1 VSTFSRLNEL
11 APIQVWGG
19 TVGRAVQGEQITL
32 AVLDLA
38 AGEEVPEH
46 QHPNEQVGLVLK
58 GQITMIVAGESRSLG
73 PGETYVI
80 PGGVPHGA
88 SSGPEGCSVI
98 DTFSPVRRDWD
109 ALPRLEPSPGRWP

>member
-1 VSTFSRLNEL
+1 VSTYSRLSEVP
-11 APIQVWGG
+11 PIQVWGA
-19 TVGRAVQGEQITL
+19 TVGRAVQGDHITL

-38 AGEEVPEH
+38 PDEVVPEH
-46 QHPNEQVGLVLK
+46 KHPNEQVGLVLK
-58 GQITMIVAGESRSLG
+58 GQITMTIAGESRALG

-88 SSGPEGCSVI
+88 SSGPDGCTVL
-98 DTFSPVRRDWD
+98 DTFSPVRSDWD